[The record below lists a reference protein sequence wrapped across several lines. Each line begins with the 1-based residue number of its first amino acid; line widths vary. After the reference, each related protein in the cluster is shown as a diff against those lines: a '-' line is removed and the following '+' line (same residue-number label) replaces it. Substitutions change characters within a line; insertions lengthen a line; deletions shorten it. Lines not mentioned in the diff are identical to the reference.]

1 MNYICNNLHLNDNM
15 KTKIYLFFIIFFVS
29 FPCVYAH
36 SINEEN
42 EDLLTELDQLIVV
55 KDIYS
60 QQREKNIARFKQQL
74 YHSTDNSE
82 KYALSSALFNEYL
95 HYQADSALHYVDL
108 KQHYLPMINR
118 LELQNEIYINRAE
131 VLGVMGMYNEALAE
145 LQRVDLSQLDD
156 RLMGYYYRSY
166 RAYCGWIADY
176 TADVRGKQKYLL
188 KTESLRD
195 TLMSLKEP
203 GTDLRLVQAEK
214 LIFKHNCD
222 EAIFIMD
229 KFFTENVDE
238 QFKAYVNYTMSEAY
252 KSKHDTLNQIKYLA
266 RTAII
271 DIKLAVREYA
281 SLQNL
286 ARVLYLTG
294 DLDRAYRYLNC
305 SMEDAVACNARLRF
319 LQVTEFYP
327 IIDKAYK
334 LKEEQQQRGFRMLL
348 ISVSILAIIL
358 ILGVGYLYSWN
369 KKLSLMRKQLYDAN
383 CKLVGANNDLEQ
395 TGKIKEVYIAR
406 YLDRCVSYLE
416 KLEQYRRSLEKLA
429 MASKTQEL
437 FNAIRSEDFIR
448 DERKQ
453 FYIEFDKSFL
463 DLFPNF
469 VEDFNNLLVDEGKII
484 LKSGEQLNTE
494 LRIFALIRLG
504 VTDATRIAHFL
515 GYSLATVY
523 NYRSKLRHKS
533 KGDKETFEQQV
544 MNL

>member
-1 MNYICNNLHLNDNM
+1 M
-15 KTKIYLFFIIFFVS
+15 KTKSLFCIFFLCLFTNS
-29 FPCVYAH
+29 LWAD
-36 SINEEN
+36 SLSEEN
-42 EDLLTELDQLIVV
+42 ESLLAQLDKLIAD
-55 KDIYS
+55 KNIYH
-60 QQREKNIARFKQQL
+60 QRREKTIADLKNRLRQ
-74 YHSTDNSE
+74 SSDNVE
-82 KYALSSALFNEYL
+82 KYNLCGSLFYEYL
-95 HYQADSALHYVDL
+95 HYQADSSLYYVDL
-108 KQHYLPMINR
+108 RQHYLPMINR
-118 LELQNEIYINRAE
+118 TELQNEIYINRAE

-145 LQRVDLSQLDD
+145 LQRVNLSQLDD
-156 RLMGYYYRSY
+156 GLLGYYYRAY

-188 KTESLRD
+188 ETEALRD
-195 TLMSLKEP
+195 TLMNLTMP
-203 GTDLRLVQAEK
+203 GTDLRLVRAER
-214 LIFKHNCD
+214 LIFNHQSDK
-222 EAIFIMD
+222 AIAIMD
-229 KFFTENVDE
+229 SILSQPNDL
-238 QFKAYVNYTMSEAY
+238 QLQAYVNYFMSEAY
-252 KSKHDTLNQIKYLA
+252 EAKQDTLNQIKYLTQ
-266 RTAII
+266 TAII
-271 DIKLAVREYA
+271 DMQMAVREYA

-294 DLDRAYRYLNC
+294 DLDRAYRYLTC

-334 LKEEQQQRGFRMLL
+334 LKEEQQQRGFLMLL
-348 ISVSILAIIL
+348 ISVSVLAIFL
-358 ILGVGYLYSWN
+358 ILGIGYMYSWN

-383 CKLVGANNDLEQ
+383 CKLVSANIDLEQ

-429 MASKTQEL
+429 MASKINEL
-437 FNAIRSEDFIR
+437 FNAIRSEEFIR

-453 FYIEFDKSFL
+453 FYLEFDKSFL

-469 VEDFNNLLVDEGKII
+469 VQDFNNLLTDEGKII

-523 NYRSKLRHKS
+523 NYRSKLRHKA
-533 KGDKETFEQQV
+533 KGDKDTFEREV

>member
-1 MNYICNNLHLNDNM
+1 MN
-15 KTKIYLFFIIFFVS
+15 TKILCNLLLLCLFPGSLFALS
-29 FPCVYAH
+29 L
-36 SINEEN
+36 SEEN
-42 EDLLTELDQLIVV
+42 EKLLSELDHLIIN
-55 KDIYS
+55 KDTYRE
-60 QQREKNIARFKQQL
+60 QREQIIADYKQRL
-74 YHSTDNSE
+74 HDTDDTWE
-82 KYALSSALFNEYL
+82 KYTLCGALFDEYL
-95 HYQADSALHYVDL
+95 HYQADSSLYYVDQ
-108 KQHYLPMINR
+108 KQYYLPMIR
-118 LELQNEIYINRAE
+118 REHLQNEIYINRAE

-156 RLMGYYYRSY
+156 ALLGYYYRSY
-166 RAYCGWIADY
+166 RAYCGWVADY

-188 KTESLRD
+188 ETEAMRD
-195 TLMSLKEP
+195 TLMHMTSP
-203 GTDLRLVQAEK
+203 GTDLRLVHAEK
-214 LIFKHNCD
+214 LIFTNRCN
-222 EAIFIMD
+222 EAIDIMD
-229 KFFTENVDE
+229 NLLKKNIDL
-238 QFKAYVNYTMSEAY
+238 QMQAYVNYTLSEAY
-252 KSKHDTLNQIKYLA
+252 EVKHDTLNQIKYLA

-271 DIKLAVREYA
+271 DMKNAVREYA
-281 SLQNL
+281 SLQKL
-286 ARVLYLTG
+286 ARLIYLQG
-294 DLDRAYRYLNC
+294 DVDRAYRYLTC

-334 LKEEQQQRGFRMLL
+334 LKEAEQRQGFRLLL
-348 ISVSILAIIL
+348 ICLSVLAVLL
-358 ILGVGYLYSWN
+358 ILGIGYLYYWT
-369 KKLSLMRKQLYDAN
+369 KKLSLMRQQLYEAN

-437 FNAIRSEDFIR
+437 FKAIRSEDFIR

-453 FYIEFDKSFL
+453 FYLEFDKSFL
-463 DLFPNF
+463 NLFPNF
-469 VEDFNNLLVDEGKII
+469 VEDFNNLLVEEGKII

-523 NYRSKLRHKS
+523 NYRSKLRNKA
-533 KGDKETFEQQV
+533 KGDKDSFEREV

>member
-1 MNYICNNLHLNDNM
+1 MITLISLKFM
-15 KTKIYLFFIIFFVS
+15 KTRIFFYLLLYLVFS
-29 FPCVYAH
+29 NTIHAN
-36 SINEEN
+36 SIEVEN
-42 EDLLTELDQLIVV
+42 ESLLSMLDKLITD
-55 KDIYS
+55 KNIYR
-60 QQREKNIARFKQQL
+60 QNREKTIADYKMRLHQ
-74 YHSTDNSE
+74 STDNRE
-82 KYALSSALFNEYL
+82 KYNLSSSLFNEYL
-95 HYQADSALHYVDL
+95 HYQADSALYYVDL
-108 KQHYLPMINR
+108 KQYYLPMIHHAD
-118 LELQNEIYINRAE
+118 LQNEIYINRAE
-131 VLGVMGMYNEALAE
+131 VFGVMGMYNEALAE
-145 LQRVDLSQLDD
+145 LQRVDLGQLDD
-156 RLMGYYYRSY
+156 RLKGYYYRSY

-176 TADVRGKQKYLL
+176 TADVRSKQKYLL
-188 KTESLRD
+188 ETDALRD
-195 TLMSLKEP
+195 TLLQLPEP

-214 LIFKHNCD
+214 LIFQHRSDK
-222 EAIFIMD
+222 AIAIMD
-229 KFFTENVDE
+229 KLATEKLDTQNS
-238 QFKAYVNYTMSEAY
+238 AYVNYTLSEAY
-252 KSKHDTLNQIKYLA
+252 KSKQDTLNQIKYLA
-266 RTAII
+266 RTAIN
-271 DIKLAVREYA
+271 DMKLAVREYA

-294 DLDRAYRYLNC
+294 DLDRAYRYLTC

-334 LKEEQQQRGFRMLL
+334 LKEQQQQRGFRMLL

-358 ILGVGYLYSWN
+358 ILGIGYLYSWN
-369 KKLSLMRKQLYDAN
+369 KKLSMMRKQLYDAN
-383 CKLVGANNDLEQ
+383 CKLVGANTSLEQ

-437 FNAIRSEDFIR
+437 FKAIRSEDFIR

-453 FYIEFDKSFL
+453 FYLEFDKSFL

-504 VTDATRIAHFL
+504 VTDAARIAHFL

-523 NYRSKLRHKS
+523 NYRSKLRNKS

>member
-1 MNYICNNLHLNDNM
+1 M
-15 KTKIYLFFIIFFVS
+15 KIRILLYLIVLSLLPGSVRANSLIK
-29 FPCVYAH
+29 
-36 SINEEN
+36 EN
-42 EDLLTELDQLIVV
+42 ERLLEQLDKLIAD
-55 KDIYS
+55 KYIYHH
-60 QQREKNIARFKQQL
+60 QREKTIADLKKRLQQ
-74 YHSTDNSE
+74 SSDNLE
-82 KYALSSALFNEYL
+82 KYNLCGSLFYEYL
-95 HYQADSALHYVDL
+95 HYQADSSLYYVDL
-108 KQHYLPMINR
+108 KQHYLPLINR
-118 LELQNEIYINRAE
+118 TELQNEIYINRAE

-145 LQRVDLSQLDD
+145 LQRVNLSQLDD
-156 RLMGYYYRSY
+156 ELLGYYYRAY

-188 KTESLRD
+188 ETEALRD
-195 TLMSLKEP
+195 TLMNLTNP
-203 GTDLRLVQAEK
+203 GADRRLVRAES
-214 LIFKHNCD
+214 LIFKHQSD
-222 EAIFIMD
+222 KAIAIMD
-229 KFFTENVDE
+229 SILSQPTDL
-238 QFKAYVNYTMSEAY
+238 QLRAYVNYFMSEAY
-252 KSKHDTLNQIKYLA
+252 EDKKDTLNQIKYLT

-271 DIKLAVREYA
+271 DIQMAVKEYA

-294 DLDRAYRYLNC
+294 DLDRAYRYLTC

-334 LKEEQQQRGFRMLL
+334 LKEQQQQRGFRMLL
-348 ISVSILAIIL
+348 ISVSILAILL
-358 ILGVGYLYSWN
+358 ILGIGYMYSWN
-369 KKLSLMRKQLYDAN
+369 KKLSMMRQQLYDAN
-383 CKLVGANNDLEQ
+383 CKLVGANKDLEE

-429 MASKTQEL
+429 MASKINEL
-437 FNAIRSEDFIR
+437 FKAIRSEEFIR

-453 FYIEFDKSFL
+453 FYLEFDKSFL

-469 VEDFNNLLVDEGKII
+469 VEDFNNLLVDDGKII
-484 LKSGEQLNTE
+484 LKSSEQLNTE

-504 VTDATRIAHFL
+504 VTDATCIAHFL

-523 NYRSKLRHKS
+523 NYRSKLRHKA
-533 KGDKETFEQQV
+533 KGDKDSFEQQV